1 MARRMSD
8 TGEAFRLRVTFQGWQ
23 GQTQTIYE
31 GPYAAV
37 GAAKS
42 RRVWAERIYKDRLVE
57 AVVEKT
63 ATNWEPVS

>member
-1 MARRMSD
+1 MARTMSD
-8 TGEAFRLRVTFQGWQ
+8 SGDAFRLRITFRAWQ
-23 GQTQTIYE
+23 GQTQTKYE

-42 RRVWAERIYKDRLVE
+42 RRVWAERIYKDRLIE

-63 ATNWEPVS
+63 PTQWEPIS